1 MSTKRSERFSYVDK
15 IDLFYSDF
23 TNNFLS
29 HPITKDLVIRT
40 NENAIKQS
48 LKNLIY
54 TNRNERL
61 FQPNIGCDIKKAL
74 FELNETFLAEDIKY
88 YITKT
93 IEENEPRVRLIDV
106 FINNNQEKKEVTITL
121 QYYIIN
127 LAEPQMLEIVFKRIR

>member
-1 MSTKRSERFSYVDK
+1 
-15 IDLFYSDF
+15 
-23 TNNFLS
+23 
-29 HPITKDLVIRT
+29 
-40 NENAIKQS
+40 
-48 LKNLIY
+48 
-54 TNRNERL
+54 
-61 FQPNIGCDIKKAL
+61 L

>member
-23 TNNFLS
+23 TNNFLP

-54 TNRNERL
+54 TNRYERL

-74 FELNETFLAEDIKY
+74 FELNDSFLAEDIKY

-93 IEENEPRVRLIDV
+93 IEENEPRVKLINVLVDSDE
-106 FINNNQEKKEVTITL
+106 EKKQVIVTL
-121 QYYIIN
+121 YFYIIN
-127 LAEPQMLEIVFKRIR
+127 INEPQSLEIVFKKIR